1 MRDVGFPLLISTG
14 YYTMALVK
22 SREFPRRSDIER
34 TQRILVHSGLGLL
47 LSVCDFNAAWPKG
60 REFLTHFLKP
70 KDLDAFCPEAAWLSY
85 LRWTMMASVGSREI
99 PI

>member
-34 TQRILVHSGLGLL
+34 TQRILVHIGLGLL

-70 KDLDAFCPEAAWLSY
+70 KDLDAFCPEA
-85 LRWTMMASVGSREI
+85 T
-99 PI
+99 